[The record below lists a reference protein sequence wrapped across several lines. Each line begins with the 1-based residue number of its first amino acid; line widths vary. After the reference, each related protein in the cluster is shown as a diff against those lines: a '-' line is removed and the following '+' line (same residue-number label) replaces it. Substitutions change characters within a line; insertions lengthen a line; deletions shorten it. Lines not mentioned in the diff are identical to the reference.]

1 MAIYLK
7 YDGIDGDATHE
18 DHKNWITVESL
29 QWGVGRAISTPVGST
44 KNREASEP
52 SVAEVSI
59 AKLMDVSSVYLF
71 QESCT
76 GQVGKEVKIHVVSTG
91 SPGQT
96 FLEYTLSDTLVSG
109 YSVSSAGDRPGESV
123 SLNFNKVEMKYIPL
137 ESNNESGS
145 PVTKG
150 YDLVT
155 TKAV

>member
-1 MAIYLK
+1 MAIYMK
-7 YDGIDGDATHE
+7 FDGITGDATHDE
-18 DHKNWITVESL
+18 HQEWITVESL
-29 QWGVGRAISTPVGST
+29 SWGVGRAISTPVGST

-52 SVAEVSI
+52 SVAEVTIS
-59 AKLMDVSSVYLF
+59 KQMSSDSVYLF

-76 GQVGKEVKIHVVSTG
+76 GQVGKEVKIHLVSTG

-96 FLEYTLSDTLVSG
+96 YLEYTLTDTLCSG
-109 YSVSSAGDRPGESV
+109 YSVSSSGDRPMESV
-123 SLNFNKVEMKYIPL
+123 TLNFNKVEMKYIPL

>member
-7 YDGIDGDATHE
+7 FDGIDGDATHDE
-18 DHKNWITVESL
+18 HKKWITVESL
-29 QWGVGRAISTPVGST
+29 NWGVGRAISTPVGST

-52 SVAEVSI
+52 SVAEVTI
-59 AKLMDVSSVYLF
+59 AKQMDTASVYLF

-76 GQVGKEVKIHVVSTG
+76 GQKGKEVKIHLVSTG
-91 SPGQT
+91 SPGKT
-96 FLEYTLSDTLVSG
+96 YLEYTLSDTLVSG
-109 YSVSSAGDRPGESV
+109 YSVSSGGDRPSESV
-123 SLNFNKVEMKYIPL
+123 TLNFNKVEMKYIPL

>member
-7 YDGIDGDATHE
+7 YDGIDGDATHDE
-18 DHKNWITVESL
+18 HKKWITVESL
-29 QWGVGRAISTPVGST
+29 NWGVGRAISTMAGST

-52 SVAEVSI
+52 SVAEVTI
-59 AKLMDVSSVYLF
+59 AKQMDGSSVYLF

-76 GQVGKEVKIHVVSTG
+76 GQAGKEVKIHMVSTG

-96 FLEYTLSDTLVSG
+96 YLEYTLSDTLVSG
-109 YSVSSAGDRPGESV
+109 YSVSSGGDRPMESV
-123 SLNFNKVEMKYIPL
+123 TLNFNKVLMKYIPL

-145 PVTKG
+145 PITKG

>member
-7 YDGIDGDATHE
+7 MDGIDGDATHE
-18 DHKNWITVESL
+18 DHKKWITVESL
-29 QWGVGRAISTPVGST
+29 QWGVGRAIATPVGST

-52 SVAEVSI
+52 SVAELTI
-59 AKLMDVSSVYLF
+59 AKQMDTASVYLF
-71 QESCT
+71 QEACT
-76 GQVGKEVKIHVVSTG
+76 GQTGKEVKVHLVSTG

-96 FLEYTLSDTLVSG
+96 YLEYTLTDTLVSG
-109 YSVSSAGDRPGESV
+109 YSVSSGGDRPSESI

>member
-1 MAIYLK
+1 MAIYMK

-18 DHKNWITVESL
+18 EHDKWITVESL
-29 QWGVGRAISTPVGST
+29 NWGVGRAISTAVGST
-44 KNREASEP
+44 MNREASEP

-59 AKLMDVSSVYLF
+59 SKQMDTSSVYLF

-76 GQVGKEVKIHVVSTG
+76 GQVGKEVKIHLVSTG

-96 FLEYTLSDTLVSG
+96 YLEYILQDTLVSG
-109 YSVSSAGDRPGESV
+109 YSVSSGGDRPSESV
-123 SLNFNKVEMKYIPL
+123 TLNFNKVMMKYIPL
-137 ESNNESGS
+137 ASNNESGS

-150 YDLVT
+150 YDLAL

>member
-1 MAIYLK
+1 MATYLK

-18 DHKNWITVESL
+18 DHKKWITVESL
-29 QWGVGRAISTPVGST
+29 SWGVGRAISTAVGST
-44 KNREASEP
+44 MNREASEP

-59 AKLMDVSSVYLF
+59 TKTMDTSSVYLF

-76 GQVGKEVKIHVVSTG
+76 GQAGKEVKIHLVSTG
-91 SPGQT
+91 SPGKT
-96 FLEYTLSDTLVSG
+96 YVEYTLSDTLVSG
-109 YSVSSAGDRPGESV
+109 YSVTSGGDRPAESV
-123 SLNFNKVEMKYIPL
+123 TLNFNKVLVKYIPL

>member
-7 YDGIDGDATHE
+7 WDGIDGDATHDE
-18 DHKNWITVESL
+18 HQSWITVESF
-29 QWGVGRAISTPVGST
+29 QWGVGRAIATPVGST

-52 SVAEVSI
+52 SVAEVTISKQM
-59 AKLMDVSSVYLF
+59 ASDSVYIF
-71 QESCT
+71 QEACT
-76 GQVGKEVKIHVVSTG
+76 GQVGKEVKIHLVSTG

-96 FLEYTLSDTLVSG
+96 YLEYTLTDTLVSG
-109 YSVSSAGDRPGESV
+109 YSVSSGGDRPMESV
-123 SLNFNKVEMKYIPL
+123 TLNFNKVEMKYIPL

>member
-7 YDGIDGDATHE
+7 YDGIDGDATHDE
-18 DHKNWITVESL
+18 HKKWITIESL
-29 QWGVGRAISTPVGST
+29 QWGVGRAIATPVGSA

-52 SVAEVSI
+52 SVAEVTCT
-59 AKLMDVSSVYLF
+59 KQMDTASVYLF
-71 QESCT
+71 QEACT
-76 GQVGKEVKIHVVSTG
+76 GQAGKAVTIHLVSTG

-96 FLEYTLSDTLVSG
+96 YLEYKLTDSLVSG
-109 YSVSSAGDRPGESV
+109 YSVSSGGDRPAESI
-123 SLNFNKVEMKYIPL
+123 SINFTKVEMKYIPL
-137 ESNNESGS
+137 EANNESGS